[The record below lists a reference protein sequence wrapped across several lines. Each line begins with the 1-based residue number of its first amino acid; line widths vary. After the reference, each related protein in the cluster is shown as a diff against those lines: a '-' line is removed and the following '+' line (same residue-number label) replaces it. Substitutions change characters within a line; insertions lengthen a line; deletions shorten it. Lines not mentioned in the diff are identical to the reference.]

1 MADTQSYHEAAR
13 FLWNE
18 RQAGRPFVPIPEP
31 HTPHRLEDAYAIQA
45 AFQQFLTEIHGPIVG
60 HKIALTTPVMQKMV
74 GFDEPIAAAIME
86 KTVHHMPAQ
95 VRLSDFGRLGVECEI
110 AVQIAHDLPAERA
123 PYTRDS
129 VAEAIGAV
137 MPAFELVDDR
147 HADYTKIADNILT
160 LLADN
165 AWNGGIV
172 LGSPLT
178 DWQSLDLAAI
188 HGTMRINDE
197 IVGEGDGRDVLGHP
211 LDALAWLASTLATQ
225 GKAMSQ
231 GMVVMTGSVVATK
244 FVSQGDTVQLTMDGL
259 GEVELRI
266 E

>member
-18 RQAGRPFVPIPEP
+18 RQTGRPFVPIPEP

-45 AFQQFLTEIHGPIVG
+45 ELQQLLTQTYGPIAG
-60 HKIALTTPVMQKMV
+60 HKIALTAPVMQKMV

-86 KTVHHMPAQ
+86 KTVHHTPAR
-95 VRLSDFGRLGVECEI
+95 VHLSDFGRLGVECEI
-110 AVQIAHDLPAERA
+110 AVRLAHDLPAERA

-178 DWQSLDLAAI
+178 DWQSLDLVAI
-188 HGTMRINDE
+188 HGTMRINGE
-197 IVGEGDGRDVLGHP
+197 VVGEGYGRDVLGHP
-211 LDALAWLASTLATQ
+211 LDALAWLASTLAAQ
-225 GKAMSQ
+225 GKSLSQ

-259 GEVELRI
+259 GEVELGI

>member
-1 MADTQSYHEAAR
+1 MGAWESS
-13 FLWNE
+13 
-18 RQAGRPFVPIPEP
+18 
-31 HTPHRLEDAYAIQA
+31 
-45 AFQQFLTEIHGPIVG
+45 
-60 HKIALTTPVMQKMV
+60 
-74 GFDEPIAAAIME
+74 
-86 KTVHHMPAQ
+86 
-95 VRLSDFGRLGVECEI
+95 VRLPYNLLRTCRPQRS
-110 AVQIAHDLPAERA
+110 

-137 MPAFELVDDR
+137 TAAFELVDDR
-147 HADYTKIADNILT
+147 HADYTKIADHILT

-165 AWNGGIV
+165 TWNGGIV

-197 IVGEGDGRDVLGHP
+197 IVGEGDGRDVMGHP

-225 GKAMSQ
+225 GKSLAQ

-244 FVSQGDTVQLTMDGL
+244 FVSRGDRVQLTMDGAGRSGAERCVNGATHPGPL
-259 GEVELRI
+259 GHPSKEGIGKTPLLGGVPRSGGVGSALRHHTVFASYVPGGDQ
-266 E
+266 EYPGLLPHLFV

>member
-1 MADTQSYHEAAR
+1 MADAQSYREAAR

-18 RQAGRPFVPIPEP
+18 RQTHQPFVPIPEP
-31 HTPHRLEDAYAIQA
+31 HTPRHLEEAYAIQTV
-45 AFQQFLTEIHGPIVG
+45 FQQLLTETYGPIVG
-60 HKIALTTPVMQKMV
+60 YKIALTTPAMQKMV

-86 KTVHHMPAQ
+86 KTVHHTPAR

-123 PYTRDS
+123 SYTRDR
-129 VAEAIGAV
+129 VAGAIGAV

-172 LGSPLT
+172 LGPPLT
-178 DWQSLDLAAI
+178 AWQALDLAAI
-188 HGTMRINDE
+188 RCTMHINSKTA
-197 IVGEGDGRDVLGHP
+197 GEGYGRDVLGHP
-211 LDALAWLASTLATQ
+211 LHALAWLASTLAAQ
-225 GKAMSQ
+225 GRPLSQ
-231 GMVVMTGSVVATK
+231 GMVVMTGSLVATQ
-244 FVSQGDTVQLTMDGL
+244 FVSQGDRVKLTMDRL
-259 GEVELRI
+259 GEVELDI

>member
-45 AFQQFLTEIHGPIVG
+45 AFQQLLTQTYGPIAG

-74 GFDEPIAAAIME
+74 SFDEPIAAAIME
-86 KTVHHMPAQ
+86 KTVHHTPAR

-110 AVQIAHDLPAERA
+110 AVQIARDLPAERA

-188 HGTMRINDE
+188 HGIMRINGE
-197 IVGEGDGRDVLGHP
+197 VVGEGDGRDVLGHP
-211 LDALAWLASTLATQ
+211 LDALAWLASALAAQ
-225 GKAMSQ
+225 GKSLSQ

-244 FVSQGDTVQLTMDGL
+244 FVSRGDTVQLRMDGL
-259 GEVELRI
+259 GEVELSI